1 MKNKN
6 KSQRYYWIKVK
17 ESFMTSDKVD
27 FLMSQPEG
35 ANYIVLYQM
44 LCLKAANT
52 NGELARNIGEILI
65 PFDEAKIQR
74 DCKYFNIDTVR
85 IALSLFKKL
94 GMIYEQENGIIKIAD
109 FDNMIG
115 SETQGAIEKRIQR
128 AIAKE
133 EGDRQCP
140 KIVQENVQEN
150 VYLDNRYKILDIR
163 DKDINN
169 NENTINDIFL
179 CWNSQEIIKHSKLT
193 KAIKSAITGALKV
206 YSCETIK
213 TCIVRYKEMLD
224 SNYKYCEYKW
234 TLENF
239 LKQKNAISE
248 FTDEGS
254 KWNSYLSWKETKDN
268 KNPRIEGYN
277 FEEGMI

>member
-193 KAIKSAITGALKV
+193 KAIKSAIIGALKV